1 MAKKKTYPQKIAEKL
16 ETLKKINDS
25 FSKKE
30 FIKEVWGD
38 DDYFIDRTFS
48 VSFAK
53 AKKLMPDKLFK
64 TIDGQVTRIQ

>member
-16 ETLKKINDS
+16 QPMKVGES
-25 FSKKE
+25 FSKKV

-53 AKKLMPDKLFK
+53 AKKTMPDKVFK